1 MSMDTKT
8 AAQLLATRQ
17 KELDAPL
24 KALGG
29 TSAETA
35 LEKILYRRPV
45 LPPSVMRTGR
55 VPALEVGWLTGA
67 LGEMRLKSR
76 SASCLTFEVCLP
88 ANAEAVLQAMKMSGT
103 LPDLDLRVARL
114 LEVKLPLQPRGPSGG
129 YTVWAVVR
137 GVDGKEL
144 NDSCKA
150 DPDLAVATNL
160 VLEALLNDGAL
171 TSPAARPGKQG
182 VLGGVGQW
190 LAEGWQAPV
199 SIGFLGFLYCCYQS
213 MMHGLYDDT
222 LMTMGAW
229 LFGGLLLGFFFRL
242 IGALTK

>member
-103 LPDLDLRVARL
+103 LPDLDLRVAAI

-129 YTVWAVVR
+129 YTVWVVVR

-144 NDSCKA
+144 NDSCKV

-160 VLEALLNDGAL
+160 VMEALLNNGSL
-171 TSPAARPGKQG
+171 TSPDKAGALSGA
-182 VLGGVGQW
+182 GQW
-190 LAEGWQAPV
+190 LADGWQAPV
-199 SIGFLGFLYCCYQS
+199 SIGFLGFLYCCYGALV
-213 MMHGLYDDT
+213 HGLYDDT

-242 IGALTK
+242 FGAATK